1 MDVLET
7 PPTPAL
13 AGVPAANTVLRK
25 FSSFPVLLGAMLVAA
40 VCGAAWL
47 KVQAVQSPPGVSRS
61 ALPIFEGDT
70 WYDILAGQDLLRTH
84 VWPTSE
90 SYSYT
95 IHGNDAISYQ
105 WLAQVGW
112 ALTDRLGGLRAL
124 AGLLMALLA
133 TLVLLLYY
141 YAYLRCGNSKAAFL
155 ACLAVLPLISP
166 FITLRP
172 QLLGYVFLLIT
183 LICLERFRMGHAR
196 ALWPLPLLFLL
207 WVNIHGSFV
216 LGFFVLG
223 VYWTSGWVG
232 FRQGSLGAIR
242 WTPGQRLQL
251 AKIALFSVIALTL
264 TPYGTRLA
272 AYPLQLILASPLG
285 VARIT
290 EYQPLGTFP
299 GLLELF
305 LALLLLFVLAQ
316 AAVGPAY
323 RLEELA
329 LLLVA
334 IYGALVHLR
343 LLLFFVFVFAPLLA
357 TLLARWVP
365 TYERTKD
372 RYVLNAVLIGLAAL
386 ALAKIFPSQAE
397 LESVVAGAFP
407 SGAVEYLK
415 RQPFQGRMFNDDFWG
430 GYLIRSLGR
439 EHKIFI
445 DGRSQLYEE
454 AGVFSDYLR
463 IGDLDRDTPL
473 LLRKY
478 GVEACLIRSRSP
490 LATYLSASA
499 DWGLA
504 FSDDV
509 SSLFVFKRRRGPP
522 TRP

>member
-1 MDVLET
+1 MKVLEVSEL
-7 PPTPAL
+7 PEAS
-13 AGVPAANTVLRK
+13 AANTVLPK
-25 FSSFPVLLGAMLVAA
+25 LSSFPVLLGAMLVAA
-40 VCGAAWL
+40 ACGSVWL
-47 KVQAVQSPPGVSRS
+47 KVQIVQSASGLSRS
-61 ALPIFEGDT
+61 PVPIFEGDT
-70 WYDILAGQDLLRTH
+70 WYDILAGEDLLRTH

-90 SYSYT
+90 SYSFT
-95 IHGNDAISYQ
+95 IQGNGSISYQ
-105 WLAQVGW
+105 WLAQVLW
-112 ALTDRLGGLRAL
+112 ALTDHLGGLRAL
-124 AGLLMALLA
+124 AGLLMALVAL
-133 TLVLLLYY
+133 LMLLLYY
-141 YAYLRCGNSKAAFL
+141 YAYLRCGNCKAAFL
-155 ACLAVLPLISP
+155 ACLVLLPLITP

-183 LICLERFRMGHAR
+183 MICLERFREGHAR

-216 LGFFVLG
+216 LGLFVLG
-223 VYWTSGWVG
+223 VYWASGLVG
-232 FRQGSLGAIR
+232 FRHGSLEAIR

-251 AKIALFSVIALTL
+251 AKIALFSVIALTI

-272 AYPLQLILASPLG
+272 AYPLQLVSASPLG
-285 VARIT
+285 IARIT
-290 EYQPLGTFP
+290 EYQPLGAF
-299 GLLELF
+299 GDLLKLF

-316 AAVGPAY
+316 AVLGPAY
-323 RLEELA
+323 RLEELV

-334 IYGALVHLR
+334 IYGAFVHLR
-343 LLLFFVFVFAPLLA
+343 LLLFFVLVFAPLLA

-372 RYVLNAVLIGLAAL
+372 RYLLNAVLIGLAAL
-386 ALAKIFPSQAE
+386 ALAKIFPSQAD

-407 SGAVEYLK
+407 RGAVEYLK
-415 RQPFQGRMFNDDFWG
+415 RHPFRGRMFNDDFWG

-439 EHKIFI
+439 EHEIFI

-478 GVEACLIRSRSP
+478 GVEACLIRSGSP
-490 LATYLSASA
+490 LATYLSVSP
-499 DWGLA
+499 DWELM

-509 SSLFVFKRRRGPP
+509 SSLFLIKRSGRPP
-522 TRP
+522 ARS